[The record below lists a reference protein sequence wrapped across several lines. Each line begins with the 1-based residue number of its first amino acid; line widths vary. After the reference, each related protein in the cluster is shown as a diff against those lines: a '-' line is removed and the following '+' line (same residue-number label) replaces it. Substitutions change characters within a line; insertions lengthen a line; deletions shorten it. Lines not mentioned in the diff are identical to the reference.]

1 MRRDYEYFKNYREN
15 MTFLKNTSKIVI
27 SALFNSVSPHHPYDW
42 LFSVVVQYFS
52 EKQLEA
58 RITFCWETWR

>member
-27 SALFNSVSPHHPYDW
+27 STYLIQYHCTTPTIDCSALSCSTFRK
-42 LFSVVVQYFS
+42 
-52 EKQLEA
+52 KQLEA
-58 RITFCWETWR
+58 RITLCWVTWR

>member
-27 SALFNSVSPHHPYDW
+27 STYLIQDHRTTPTIDCSALSCS
-42 LFSVVVQYFS
+42 
-52 EKQLEA
+52 
-58 RITFCWETWR
+58 TFRKNN

>member
-27 SALFNSVSPHHPYDW
+27 STYLIQYHRTTPTIDCSALSCS
-42 LFSVVVQYFS
+42 
-52 EKQLEA
+52 
-58 RITFCWETWR
+58 TFRKNNQKLG